1 MGGEG
6 GVEAVMLSVWGLV
19 SLCLVLLPH
28 LFQSVHHG
36 RQSSTLASSLCVCVC
51 VSVCLSVCVSVCV
64 CLSVCVCVCGRWWD
78 EDHDIRVGG

>member
-6 GVEAVMLSVWGLV
+6 GEGGVKVVMLSVWGLV

-36 RQSSTLASSLCVCVC
+36 RQSSTLASSLCVCVSVS
-51 VSVCLSVCVSVCV
+51 VSVCLCVCLCVCV
-64 CLSVCVCVCGRWWD
+64 CL
-78 EDHDIRVGG
+78 